1 MTILIVEDEIPAARR
16 LENMLRK
23 LLPEAQLLPV
33 LDSVATTVAYL
44 QDAPVPDLLFL
55 DIQLADGQSFSIFEQ
70 VPLQCPIIFT
80 TAYDQYALQ
89 AFKVNS
95 IDYLLK
101 PIDERDLQ
109 QALTQYQAYDQRPV
123 PGPNQWQ
130 QLLNEIRKPSYKER
144 FLIRSGEEIR
154 FIQVE
159 DIPYFF
165 SEQGVVYAQ
174 LNDRRKFHIDYTLE
188 QLEDILDPGAFF
200 RVSRKFII
208 RLGAIERIFTY
219 FNGRLKLSVTPTPPT
234 DVIVSRDRVPDFKA
248 WMDR

>member
-33 LDSVATTVAYL
+33 LDSVAASVDFLRASH
-44 QDAPVPDLLFL
+44 PPDLLFL
-55 DIQLADGQSFSIFEQ
+55 DIQLADGQSFFIFEQ
-70 VPLQCPIIFT
+70 VPLKCPIIFT

-109 QALTQYQAYDQRPV
+109 RALEQYQAYDQRLI
-123 PGPNQWQ
+123 PGPQQWQ

-154 FIQVE
+154 FIQVD
-159 DIPYFF
+159 DIQYFY
-165 SEQGVVYAQ
+165 SEQGLVYTQ
-174 LNDRRKFHIDYTLE
+174 LKDRRKFHIDYTLE
-188 QLEDILDPGAFF
+188 QLEDVLDPAVFF
-200 RVSRKFII
+200 RVSRKFIVG
-208 RLGAIERIFTY
+208 LKAIERIFTY

-234 DVIVSRDRVPDFKA
+234 DVIVSRDRVAHFKA
-248 WMDR
+248 WIDR